1 MPAKINIGIRRED
14 INKRERRGPLIPTH
28 DRGKLT
34 PHYDCLDSFIV

>member
-14 INKRERRGPLIPTH
+14 INKGERRAPLIPTR

-34 PHYDCLDSFIV
+34 PHYDGLNSFIV